1 MSLKIRRFYRDCLRF
16 TSWFIALHDRKL
28 IQSFISMTTYQQQK
42 LPIAFSLAIVILFL
56 YILEQQNQLTVFYN
70 DKLNKTRWWRF
81 SKREG
86 REPASR

>member
-16 TSWFIALHDRKL
+16 TFWFIALHDRKL
-28 IQSFISMTTYQQQK
+28 IQNFISMTTYQRQK

-56 YILEQQNQLTVFYN
+56 HILELQNQLTVFYN
-70 DKLNKTRWWRF
+70 VKLNKTRF

-86 REPASR
+86 RETANR